1 MTTFRI
7 LCVLAAAAPAVMLP
21 MLTDGSLAQS
31 PPAETAQPAAT
42 PPPPAKDAAPAQP
55 AAAPAVPAAPVI
67 TAKDL
72 EGLDVFGSEGRQV
85 GKVTKV
91 NESDGKVKNIEV
103 QSSGYFGFFK
113 KTYVVPFDA
122 IKKKDGK
129 IELSLTSGDVSNM
142 TR

>member
-1 MTTFRI
+1 
-7 LCVLAAAAPAVMLP
+7 
-21 MLTDGSLAQS
+21 MLTDASLAQS
-31 PPAETAQPAAT
+31 PPAESAQPAAT
-42 PPPPAKDAAPAQP
+42 PPSPAKDAAPAQP
-55 AAAPAVPAAPVI
+55 SAAAAAPAVPAAPVI

-85 GKVTKV
+85 GKVSKV
-91 NESDGKVKNIEV
+91 NEGDGKVKNIEV

-122 IKKKDGK
+122 VKKKDGK